1 LLAPR
6 GDEFAI
12 ILDNCAEERAL
23 LIGNQLLKAPNS
35 LEIEWQSANYAIGA
49 SIGLAVGTMDMGDA
63 QAWLEAADGAC
74 YIAKRTGLAN
84 SEARHARKT
93 MCSRSSKGREL
104 LLAADSDR
112 APWSRSLG
120 SKVGAPGWWMMVRTH
135 PCVDFIGIVDTLT
148 TTSVLPAVQVIMIQA
163 QHGVAGHSTLIGK
176 MTSTA
181 HRSRVAANSRNAA
194 GRHRV
199 GKEPL
204 CGVFAPNEALHTPRR
219 LINARRIIGSA
230 NQI

>member
-1 LLAPR
+1 MLAPR

-23 LIGNQLLKAPNS
+23 LIGNQLLKALNS

-135 PCVDFIGIVDTLT
+135 PCVRLYR
-148 TTSVLPAVQVIMIQA
+148 
-163 QHGVAGHSTLIGK
+163 
-176 MTSTA
+176 
-181 HRSRVAANSRNAA
+181 HRRHPDDHIRAA
-194 GRHRV
+194 GR
-199 GKEPL
+199 PSYYDSS
-204 CGVFAPNEALHTPRR
+204 P
-219 LINARRIIGSA
+219 ARRRRSQYAHWQNDIDGASLA
-230 NQI
+230 RRRELAKRCRAPSRWKGTTVRGLRAK